1 MRIASK
7 RVVVTGGA
15 GFIGSHVV
23 DRLID
28 GGAEVVAIDDLSVG
42 RPENLT
48 AAMAAGAELEV
59 GDIFDRS
66 FMQPLLSGADIVIHM
81 ACDNLRASLGDP
93 ERTHEINATGTLL
106 TALAAVKAGVKR
118 FAYVSSSEAYGSA
131 VNGRMSET
139 HPLEPTTVYGASKAA
154 GELNAQAC
162 MRTYGLP
169 VIVIRPF
176 NAYGPREHAE
186 GTSAEVIPKFV
197 SRITA
202 GERPVIF
209 GDGTQTRDFTWVEE
223 TAAGI
228 VLAAA
233 RDELVGEAVNIA
245 HGSGVSVREVCET
258 LLEILDAGQLEAEYV
273 NGRPGD
279 VMHHCADTT
288 KAWEAT
294 GFRAVVPIREGLE
307 RYVAWAHEQ
316 QGERAAVGNS
326 EPVASPQPVRN
337 W

>member
-1 MRIASK
+1 MRIPSK
-7 RVVVTGGA
+7 RFVVTGGA

-23 DRLID
+23 DRLVD
-28 GGAEVVAIDDLSVG
+28 EGAEVLAVDDLSVG
-42 RPENLT
+42 RPENLQR
-48 AAMAAGAELEV
+48 A
-59 GDIFDRS
+59 
-66 FMQPLLSGADIVIHM
+66 LSGADIVIHM
-81 ACDNLRASLGDP
+81 ACDNLRASLADP
-93 ERTHEINATGTLL
+93 ERTHQINATGTLL

-131 VNGRMSET
+131 VGGPMSES

-176 NAYGPREHAE
+176 NSYGPREHAE

-228 VLAAA
+228 VLAAT

-245 HGSGVSVREVCET
+245 YGTGVSIRQVCET
-258 LLEILDAGQLEAEYV
+258 LLEILGAGQLEPEYV
-273 NGRPGD
+273 DGRPGD
-279 VMHHCADTT
+279 VMHHWADTS
-288 KAWEAT
+288 KAREET

-307 RYVAWAHEQ
+307 RYVVWAAEQ
-316 QGERAAVGNS
+316 GDRGPAGD
-326 EPVASPQPVRN
+326 PQPVRN